1 MPTPD
6 GSFPRRKSKFLR
18 MLKDYTATRS
28 RGGSPDMDLK
38 SLSMKMQSAKNDLKN
53 IKKKLGYDKPKHELV
68 VKKLSELVDT
78 SKQMNEIKQKG
89 VIKLK
94 YSDTN
99 TSSSSE
105 GKSLHLVRFCN
116 FSNPL
121 LNLKFSVWEVVQE
134 I

>member
-1 MPTPD
+1 
-6 GSFPRRKSKFLR
+6 
-18 MLKDYTATRS
+18 
-28 RGGSPDMDLK
+28 
-38 SLSMKMQSAKNDLKN
+38 MKMQSAKNDLKN

-121 LNLKFSVWEVVQE
+121 LNLNFSVWEVVQE